1 MGTRELSYCF
11 TLAEGRRECIEL
23 CIDENTLENKN
34 RPTGP
39 LPAWTQLAFCQ
50 CPHCPLDSAEQNQC
64 PVAVSLVEIT
74 GRFAEI
80 VSFAEVAVTVVSKE
94 RIVSHQTTAQR
105 AMSSLL
111 GLLFVTS
118 GCPHTRYFKPM
129 AFFHLPLATERDTIF
144 RVAGM
149 YLLAQ
154 YFRGSEGMS
163 HDPELAGLATIYDNL
178 HLVNVGIA
186 ARLRSALTSDS
197 SINAVIILDMF
208 TKALPFVIQENLLEI
223 RYLFAPYFSEEYQRI
238 LDALTPETPP
248 L

>member
-1 MGTRELSYCF
+1 MGIREMSYCF
-11 TLAEGRRECIEL
+11 TLAEGRRECLEL
-23 CIDENTLENKN
+23 RIDDNTLENKTQ
-34 RPTGP
+34 PSGP

-50 CPHCPLDSAEQNQC
+50 CPHCPLAAADHPHC
-64 PVAVSLVEIT
+64 PVAVSLVDIT
-74 GRFAEI
+74 RGFAEI
-80 VSFAEVAVTVVSKE
+80 VSFAEVEVTVVTKE
-94 RIVSHQTTAQR
+94 RTVSHHTTAQR

-154 YFRGSEGMS
+154 YFRRSEGVAD
-163 HDPELAGLATIYDNL
+163 DPELAGLAAIYDNL

-186 ARLRSALTSDS
+186 GRLRSALSSDS

-223 RYLFAPYFSEEYQRI
+223 RYLFSPYFSEEYQRI
-238 LDALTPETPP
+238 LDSLSPAAPP
-248 L
+248 A